1 MNGPFKK
8 FDPFIFC
15 WLQLCKFDFKAAVNK
30 IQVLGSGCGSV
41 GKVVTS
47 KTEVRG
53 SNPVIGKNLWL
64 TLLSVM
70 KRRK

>member
-1 MNGPFKK
+1 MEKTKIKKKDHEWPIKK

-53 SNPVIGKNLWL
+53 SNPVIGKNYG
-64 TLLSVM
+64 
-70 KRRK
+70 